1 MYAPH
6 GLDLLEKLQVDPL
19 PDEMLQEDL
28 ERAFYGDGVPTDPH
42 DRSQLLSPRI
52 DYVFKRIFGSDDR
65 GQEGLALRGLLS
77 ATLELPPEALVD
89 LQIRN
94 GELSGDAAGDKT
106 IRLDL
111 LVRLADGSRIN
122 IEMQMHGLGLE
133 TQARRICFYLCRL
146 FTMDVPAGFDYKNL
160 RPAVS
165 IVYTD
170 GIHFPDDS
178 VALHVFRMRSLDPA
192 AEELTD
198 ALEVRIVE
206 LRKCV
211 LPDADSTDD
220 PLMLWLGFLQFADRK
235 GVSDMLARKDPALA
249 QAVHRLRE
257 ISQDEKE
264 RIRAFER
271 EKDLLWDAMNRY
283 NKEQQAKRIEA
294 KALARGIEVG
304 KAEGIE
310 AGKAEGIE
318 VGKAEGI
325 EEGKAEGIEVSKA
338 EGQAEEFRRIAP
350 NLLKKGRS
358 VQEVADVMDC
368 PISEVEKIVTKPRH

>member
-1 MYAPH
+1 MHTPH
-6 GLDLLEKLQVDPL
+6 GLDPLATLQEESL

-28 ERAFYGDGVPTDPH
+28 ERAFYGDVVPTDPH
-42 DRSQLLSPRI
+42 DTSQLLSPRI
-52 DYVFKRIFGSDDR
+52 DYVFKRIFGSDDK
-65 GQEGLALRGLLS
+65 GHDGLALRGLLA
-77 ATLELPPEALVD
+77 ATLELPAEALID

-146 FTMDVPAGFDYKNL
+146 FTMEVPAGFAYENL

-170 GIHFPDDS
+170 GILFPGDPG
-178 VALHVFRMRSLDPA
+178 ALHVFRMRSLEPS

-206 LRKCV
+206 LRKCI
-211 LPDADSTDD
+211 LPDDDSTDD
-220 PLMLWLGFLQFADRK
+220 PLMLWLGFLQFANRK
-235 GVSDMLARKDPALA
+235 GVSDMLERKDPALA

-257 ISQDEKE
+257 ISKDEKE

-294 KALARGIEVG
+294 KALARGIE
-304 KAEGIE
+304 
-310 AGKAEGIE
+310 EGIE
-318 VGKAEGI
+318 VGKAEGH
-325 EEGKAEGIEVSKA
+325 
-338 EGQAEEFRRIAP
+338 AEEFRRIAHG
-350 NLLKKGRS
+350 LLKKGRS

-368 PISEVEKIVTKPRH
+368 PISEIERVREVLTKETAGS